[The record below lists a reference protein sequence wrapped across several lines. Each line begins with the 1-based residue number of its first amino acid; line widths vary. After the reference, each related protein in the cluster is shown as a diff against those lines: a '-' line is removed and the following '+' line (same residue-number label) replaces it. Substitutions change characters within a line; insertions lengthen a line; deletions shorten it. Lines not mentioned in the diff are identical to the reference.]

1 MFTVLIS
8 AQLGGFVSPLQA
20 NSSDSSVSEFDGV
33 SWGWDA
39 YIRIVRNLDPSPCGA
54 GNPGLQICAGKANPD
69 QESGWFGRDSDS
81 CLHKI
86 AGE

>member
-8 AQLGGFVSPLQA
+8 ARFDGFGSGLQA
-20 NSSDSSVSEFDGV
+20 NSSTNFSVE
-33 SWGWDA
+33 WDA

-69 QESGWFGRDSDS
+69 QESGWFGRDSDW
-81 CLHKI
+81 CLQKI